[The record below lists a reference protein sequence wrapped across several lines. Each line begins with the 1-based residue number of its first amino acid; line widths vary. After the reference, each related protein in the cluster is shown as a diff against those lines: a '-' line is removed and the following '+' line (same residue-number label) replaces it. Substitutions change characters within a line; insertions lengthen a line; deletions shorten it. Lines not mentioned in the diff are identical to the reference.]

1 MIKKQTVI
9 PHALEV
15 DNLNYYTYSK
25 FLTRTSNELW
35 DHITTDKALIFQTDS
50 VFCLGTTVT
59 TCCQTCLA

>member
-1 MIKKQTVI
+1 MIKKQIVI

-35 DHITTDKALIFQTDS
+35 DHITTDKVPFKPIRFSA
-50 VFCLGTTVT
+50 
-59 TCCQTCLA
+59 